1 MLSMF
6 AISANAVKIDET
18 LNLDLNNVKH
28 NVFIIGQSKPILTSR
43 MDITFLDVN
52 KNVIPQEDIVKD
64 YEGFELDYS
73 KYNQFYIQ
81 YSNGDKIKVRYE
93 ELDYNYNNCSLFTL
107 KCKTTDRMHYDVE
120 TDINHAREI
129 FLEKEVGYLRFKA
142 FFQNIY
148 MTIFNVLSTIIG

>member
-28 NVFIIGQSKPILTSR
+28 NVFIIGEAKPILTVN
-43 MDITFLDVN
+43 MNITFLDRN
-52 KNVIPQEDIVKD
+52 KHVIPQEDIVKD
-64 YEGFELDYS
+64 YEGFKLDYS

-93 ELDYNYNNCSLFTL
+93 SLDYNYDNCSLFTL
-107 KCKTTDRMHYDVE
+107 KCKDKDKMHYSVE
-120 TDINHAREI
+120 ADISHARELL
-129 FLEKEVGYLRFKA
+129 LEKEVVYLRFKA
-142 FFQNIY
+142 FLQNIY
-148 MTIFNVLSTIIG
+148 MAIFNVLAVVFG